1 MTNAV
6 VLIKAD
12 REQMA
17 SLGSAMADVEGVAEV
32 YSVTGEWDFV
42 AMLRVKAP
50 EDLAVL
56 VTERLAAVPGIRDT
70 YTMVAFAMYSQ
81 HDIEAMFSIGA

>member
-17 SLGSAMADVEGVAEV
+17 SLGSAMADVEGVSEV